1 MALTDTEIKNAKA
14 GPKPAKMFDGRGLY
28 LFVRPAGGKW
38 WRLKYIFNGKEKLLS
53 LGIYPDVTLK
63 AARDKREAA
72 RKLLA
77 DGIDPG
83 ENRKAVK
90 AARAGQAANSF
101 EVVAREWFEMKKPEW
116 VESHASKIIARLE
129 NDVFPW
135 LGSRPI
141 VELTAVEILATLK
154 RISERGAKDTAKRAQ
169 QDCGQVFRYAI
180 QTGRTNS
187 NPIPDLRG
195 ALPNPKSGH
204 FAALTEPMKV
214 GELLRAV
221 DGFQGTFVVKSALL
235 LSPFVFVRPGELR
248 QARWKDIDLDKAE
261 WKLPASKVKKT
272 ETPRIHLVPLSTQ
285 AVAVLREL
293 HALTGDS
300 EFVFPGARSN
310 GRAMSDAAVNAAL
323 RRMGYDTQNEMTG
336 HGFRAMARTI
346 LHEELGVDSA
356 VIEHQLAHKVPDALG
371 EAYNRTKFIRQRRL
385 MMQQWADYLDKL
397 KAGAEI
403 IPIDGKA
410 A

>member
-1 MALTDTEIKNAKA
+1 MALTDAAVKNAKA
-14 GPKPAKMFDGRGLY
+14 GLKPVKLFDERGLF
-28 LFVRPAGGKW
+28 LLVTQAGGKW
-38 WRLKYIFNGKEKLLS
+38 WRLKYNFNNKEKLLS
-53 LGIYPDVTLK
+53 LGVYPDVGLK
-63 AARDKREAA
+63 AARERRDAA
-72 RKLLA
+72 RKLMA

-90 AARAGQAANSF
+90 AAKAGQAANSF

-116 VESHASKIIARLE
+116 AESHASKIIARLE

-135 LGSRPI
+135 LGSKPI
-141 VELTAVEILATLK
+141 AELTAVEILATLK

-180 QTGRTNS
+180 QTGRTKY

-195 ALPNPKSGH
+195 ALPAPMSGH
-204 FAALTEPMKV
+204 FAALTEPKQV

-272 ETPRIHLVPLSTQ
+272 ETPRIHLVPLAKQ

-293 HALTGDS
+293 HALTGRG

-323 RRMGYDTQNEMTG
+323 RRMEYNTQNEMTG

-356 VIEHQLAHKVPDALG
+356 VIEHQLLHG
-371 EAYNRTKFIRQRRL
+371 SYTKEERG
-385 MMQQWADYLDKL
+385 Y
-397 KAGAEI
+397 
-403 IPIDGKA
+403 
-410 A
+410 